1 MIQLKSMTE
10 YPKSKVNG
18 GRSTLYVQTKIEN
31 HVVRKDKFKCLSF
44 IIKGN
49 RKSKRISP

>member
-1 MIQLKSMTE
+1 MIQLKSTTE

-18 GRSTLYVQTKIEN
+18 GRSTLNVQTKVVN
-31 HVVRKDKFKCLSF
+31 RMVRKDKFKCLSF